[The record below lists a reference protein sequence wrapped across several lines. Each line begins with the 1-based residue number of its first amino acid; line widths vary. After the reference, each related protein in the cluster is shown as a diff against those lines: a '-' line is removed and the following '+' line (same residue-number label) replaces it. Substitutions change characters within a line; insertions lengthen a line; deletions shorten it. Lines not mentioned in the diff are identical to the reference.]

1 MINAIASVRLP
12 FPLFPPATYP
22 TTKSPR
28 ASSPAATPALRH
40 LAVAQKNA
48 QRFKHP
54 GSCLHVAHM
63 PSQTTALQTLHPH
76 ITLRAMESDCLSKRT
91 DDGAAHVFN
100 TGGDG
105 SNQDGAL
112 CTRFSLWGIVP
123 LHNNLL
129 AAADNLRLLWDL
141 FPLTLTFCSCSF
153 ALIPRLLG
161 GHANHRAKRGS
172 STHRTSSFFSP
183 AFMRPRPPSSLFSG
197 LYGARALGYWD
208 GVTVSVMALALAA
221 NAIVRPELHAG
232 IACAFALGLVPA
244 SRGAGP
250 VLVIPFSSRLL
261 EHSARNMMMMMESI
275 SVLEPL

>member
-1 MINAIASVRLP
+1 M
-12 FPLFPPATYP
+12 ATYL

-63 PSQTTALQTLHPH
+63 PSQTTALQTLNPH

-141 FPLTLTFCSCSF
+141 FPLTLTFCSFSF
-153 ALIPRLLG
+153 ALVVCVFHFVLFYFFSFIALPFFVLS
-161 GHANHRAKRGS
+161 HTPPPPTPPEVHRAASLRTRSCTHARKIADGNGCGS
-172 STHRTSSFFSP
+172 S
-183 AFMRPRPPSSLFSG
+183 
-197 LYGARALGYWD
+197 
-208 GVTVSVMALALAA
+208 
-221 NAIVRPELHAG
+221 
-232 IACAFALGLVPA
+232 
-244 SRGAGP
+244 
-250 VLVIPFSSRLL
+250 
-261 EHSARNMMMMMESI
+261 
-275 SVLEPL
+275 